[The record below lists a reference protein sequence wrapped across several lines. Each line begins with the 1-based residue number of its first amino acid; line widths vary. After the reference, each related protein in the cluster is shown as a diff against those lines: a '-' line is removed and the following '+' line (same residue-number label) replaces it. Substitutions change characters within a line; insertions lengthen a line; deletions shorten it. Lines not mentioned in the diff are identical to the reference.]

1 MSDRV
6 LKTKDDELK
15 QANWK
20 VKAIEEEVRCAEEKA
35 RAESSKHNRELI
47 ELYDRV
53 SELIGD
59 EDDQGDPPYMCKLNC
74 PWVVNQA
81 TFLLAPRGF
90 CLVLHDLYSHLWWK
104 NAIAWKAPIS
114 MVSRS
119 TLPPITIV
127 TECDLMISARK
138 ATPMSTDRVK
148 YLEEDETVSHD
159 QHMCYLAAEVINPF
173 ATDQVITKEEY
184 EALVSGPR
192 FRCETCGRMARNS
205 VNLCE
210 PQKLGHNTDCASP
223 DHDEHLCYLV
233 AHAIAEN
240 EPLIDCGGWPT
251 PVEFE
256 GLVNEPKYKCKKC
269 GRVANNEEDL
279 CEPVS
284 L

>member
-114 MVSRS
+114 MVIRDAENAKGSYPYLYEKHVPLLVATIRS
-119 TLPPITIV
+119 MQPGPGDSKPIRNPQRINTLPLLRIV
-127 TECDLMISARK
+127 RLDVVLHRRLDAGVLVHRLDRCD
-138 ATPMSTDRVK
+138 
-148 YLEEDETVSHD
+148 
-159 QHMCYLAAEVINPF
+159 
-173 ATDQVITKEEY
+173 
-184 EALVSGPR
+184 
-192 FRCETCGRMARNS
+192 RN
-205 VNLCE
+205 
-210 PQKLGHNTDCASP
+210 T
-223 DHDEHLCYLV
+223 
-233 AHAIAEN
+233 
-240 EPLIDCGGWPT
+240 
-251 PVEFE
+251 
-256 GLVNEPKYKCKKC
+256 
-269 GRVANNEEDL
+269 R
-279 CEPVS
+279 VS
-284 L
+284 LHRSERPA